1 MQPVDYSFRVLV
13 ADLSTGR
20 GEYRRFGDKREL
32 LGGSGLAAALFAE
45 FSRPELPAL
54 APEQPLIF
62 AIGPLTGCF
71 PMMSKT
77 VCGFKSPYNERY
89 AESHAGGRLSLSLRF
104 AHIDALVIVGRAP
117 VLSSLSAGI
126 RQFEIRD
133 VHYLKGLDVFTTGKM
148 LRKMRSSGAGHRSI
162 MRIGPAGESLSA
174 FACINVDSYRHFGR
188 LGAGAVMGS
197 KNLKA
202 VLVEGASAMPAPEGK
217 AYAQLY
223 KDIHLKL
230 TTTEMMTKYHD
241 LGTAQNMAVMNKL
254 RALPWRNMQTTH
266 DDALID
272 HISGETFARELL
284 LRKTACTGCPVGCI
298 HVGLLREQFAKHNDV
313 LYRQVAYDHEP
324 VFATGSMLGMTNAS
338 DVLAVLDEIERQGL
352 DAISGGVSLAWATEA
367 LEKGAVTEAETL
379 VPLKFGDAQSYR
391 AALEHLGS
399 PPNEFYRLLAQGTLV
414 AAERYNGQDY
424 ACVLGQEMAGYATGE
439 VFFVSQAMGLRHS
452 HLDSAG
458 YSYDQKSQEKDVDKA
473 VKFMVDD
480 ERQRCALTSMVA
492 CLFARSAYDEESL
505 GKALDVMGYPEVA
518 AALGDAAGKVQKLRW
533 KTKFATGFDPDQVKI
548 PKRYLEVVT
557 WKGPID
563 AVYLE
568 ELKQAYAKAIR
579 ELAA

>member
-1 MQPVDYSFRVLV
+1 MQTDYSFRILL
-13 ADLSTGR
+13 ADLTSGR
-20 GEYRRFGDKREL
+20 GEYRRFGDKREI
-32 LGGSGLAAALFAE
+32 LGGSGLAAALYAE
-45 FSRPELPAL
+45 FGRPDLPAL
-54 APEQPLIF
+54 APEQPLVF

-71 PMMSKT
+71 PMMSKV
-77 VCGFKSPYNERY
+77 VCGFKSPYNENF
-89 AESHAGGRLSLSLRF
+89 AESHAGGRLALSMRF
-104 AHIDALVIVGRAP
+104 AHIDALVITGRAP
-117 VLSSLSAGI
+117 LLSSLAVGI
-126 RQFEIRD
+126 RQFEIKD
-133 VHYLKGLDVFTTGKM
+133 VHYIKGMDVFTTGKM
-148 LRKMRSSGAGHRSI
+148 LRKMHKSGAGHRSI
-162 MRIGPAGESLSA
+162 IRIGPAGENLSS

-217 AYAQLY
+217 EYAALY
-223 KDIHLKL
+223 KDVHMKL

-266 DDALID
+266 DDANID
-272 HISGETFARELL
+272 RISGETFARELL
-284 LRKTACTGCPVGCI
+284 LRKTACTACPVGCI

-324 VFATGSMLGMTNAS
+324 VFATGSMLGMTTAS

-352 DAISGGVSLAWATEA
+352 DAISGGVALAWATEA
-367 LEKGAVTEAETL
+367 LEKGAVSEEETL
-379 VPLKFGDAQSYR
+379 VPLKFGDAATYR
-391 AALEHLGS
+391 QALIHLGT
-399 PPNEFYRLLAQGTLV
+399 PPNEFYRLLARGTMA
-414 AAERYNGQDY
+414 AAERHGGQDY

-458 YSYDQKSQEKDVDKA
+458 YSYDQKAQDKDVAKA

-480 ERQRCALTSMVA
+480 ERQRCALTSMVS
-492 CLFARSAYDEESL
+492 CLFARSAYDEE
-505 GKALDVMGYPEVA
+505 ALARGLEVMGYPEVA
-518 AALGDAAGKVQKLRW
+518 ANLDKAAGNVQKLRW
-533 KTKFATGFDPDQVKI
+533 KTKFATGFDPAQVKI
-548 PKRYLEVVT
+548 PKRYREVVT

-563 AVYLE
+563 SKYLADLQE
-568 ELKQAYAKAIR
+568 AYAAEIR
-579 ELAA
+579 KMAG